1 MNKNKETLRA
11 SKQIVM
17 SGIRPTGFLHL
28 GNYFGAIRNY
38 VKMQDD
44 YECYFMVADL
54 HSLTTHPDTSELK
67 SNVHRVLAENI
78 ACGLDPERVALY
90 CQSHL
95 YQTGELYLYL
105 NMLAYKGELEKTPT
119 FKDKVRQHPNNVNAG
134 LLTYPVLM
142 AADILIHRA
151 KYVPVGKDQ
160 EQHLEIARN
169 YVNLARSLG
178 SDESSLDIM
187 GIEISRLN
195 AMLLSAALGDS
206 VYPVI
211 PTNLEEMTIACES
224 GKIIV
229 SGGLHPG
236 QSTNATSA
244 LICEKI
250 KADRFLNAT
259 DVNGIYDSDPNKNPK
274 AKMFREITIK
284 KCMGLL
290 NNESTQAGSYDLMDI
305 VALKVIERSKIPTR
319 VIKSDPK
326 VIRNLVM
333 KNSQSGTKI
342 TA

>member
-1 MNKNKETLRA
+1 MKISQTL
-11 SKQIVM
+11 KQKKKILVIKL
-17 SGIRPTGFLHL
+17 SGSLFNFKTTSQSLKQYARLL
-28 GNYFGAIRNY
+28 LE
-38 VKMQDD
+38 MQ
-44 YECYFMVADL
+44 
-54 HSLTTHPDTSELK
+54 T
-67 SNVHRVLAENI
+67 RVQPVVV
-78 ACGLDPERVALY
+78 CG
-90 CQSHL
+90 
-95 YQTGELYLYL
+95 GG
-105 NMLAYKGELEKTPT
+105 M
-119 FKDKVRQHPNNVNAG
+119 
-134 LLTYPVLM
+134 
-142 AADILIHRA
+142 
-151 KYVPVGKDQ
+151 
-160 EQHLEIARN
+160 IARH

-211 PTNLEEMTIACES
+211 PGSLEEISVACQS

-236 QSTNATSA
+236 QSTNATAA

-250 KADRFLNAT
+250 KADRLLNAT
-259 DVNGIYDSDPNKNPK
+259 DVDGIYDSDPNKNPK

-284 KCMGLL
+284 KCMDLL

>member
-1 MNKNKETLRA
+1 MKISQTL
-11 SKQIVM
+11 KQKKKILVIKL
-17 SGIRPTGFLHL
+17 SGSLFNFKTTSQSLRQYARLL
-28 GNYFGAIRNY
+28 LE
-38 VKMQDD
+38 MQ
-44 YECYFMVADL
+44 
-54 HSLTTHPDTSELK
+54 T
-67 SNVHRVLAENI
+67 RV
-78 ACGLDPERVALY
+78 
-90 CQSHL
+90 Q
-95 YQTGELYLYL
+95 
-105 NMLAYKGELEKTPT
+105 
-119 FKDKVRQHPNNVNAG
+119 
-134 LLTYPVLM
+134 PVVVSGGG
-142 AADILIHRA
+142 I
-151 KYVPVGKDQ
+151 
-160 EQHLEIARN
+160 IARN

-211 PTNLEEMTIACES
+211 PTNLEEMSIACES

-236 QSTNATSA
+236 QSTNATAA

-274 AKMFREITIK
+274 AKMFKEITIK
-284 KCMGLL
+284 KCMDLL
-290 NNESTQAGSYDLMDI
+290 NTESTLAGSYDLMDI
-305 VALKVIERSKIPTR
+305 VALKVIERSKIPTW
-319 VIKSDPK
+319 VIKSDPR

-342 TA
+342 TT

>member
-1 MNKNKETLRA
+1 MKISQTL
-11 SKQIVM
+11 KQKKKILVIKL
-17 SGIRPTGFLHL
+17 SGSLFNFKTTSQSLKQYARLLLEMQTRVQPVVVTG
-28 GNYFGAIRNY
+28 GGI
-38 VKMQDD
+38 
-44 YECYFMVADL
+44 
-54 HSLTTHPDTSELK
+54 
-67 SNVHRVLAENI
+67 
-78 ACGLDPERVALY
+78 
-90 CQSHL
+90 
-95 YQTGELYLYL
+95 
-105 NMLAYKGELEKTPT
+105 
-119 FKDKVRQHPNNVNAG
+119 
-134 LLTYPVLM
+134 
-142 AADILIHRA
+142 
-151 KYVPVGKDQ
+151 
-160 EQHLEIARN
+160 IARH

-206 VYPVI
+206 VYPVV
-211 PTNLEEMTIACES
+211 PRSLEEISVVCQS

-236 QSTNATSA
+236 QSTNATAA

-250 KADRFLNAT
+250 KADRLLNAT
-259 DVNGIYDSDPNKNPK
+259 DVDGIYDSDPNKNPK

-284 KCMGLL
+284 KCMGRL
-290 NNESTQAGSYDLMDI
+290 NTESTQAGSYDLMDI

-319 VIKSDPK
+319 IIKSDPK